1 MRHTSRR
8 ALPMLYE
15 EALRVYLSAAGTGR
29 EMLAQTCGRLM
40 KLDRFALFTWAVLAY
55 NLVVVIWGAFVRA
68 TGSGAGCGSHW
79 PLCNG
84 DVVPR
89 APEVATMIE
98 FTHRVTSGLALVA
111 VVVMLVWA
119 YRAFPVGH
127 RVRFGAKLSLIL
139 IIIEALLG
147 AGLVLFE
154 LVADNASRMRAFSM
168 VAHLVN
174 TFLLLGALTI
184 TAWWASGGR
193 DFRLRGQGRVGTL
206 LLLGTVGILLVGAT
220 GAIAA
225 LGDTLFPSA
234 SLGEGLR
241 DSFSR
246 DSHPLVRLRKLH
258 PFIAIG
264 VGLFLILA
272 ARLIARVRP
281 SPLIRRLADTL
292 VGLYLLQIFAGV
304 VNVILLA
311 PVWMQLVHLLLGDFV
326 WIAFVL
332 LAASALAA
340 ETSDEPGGK
349 ASRSDK
355 VPATA

>member
-1 MRHTSRR
+1 
-8 ALPMLYE
+8 
-15 EALRVYLSAAGTGR
+15 
-29 EMLAQTCGRLM
+29 M
-40 KLDRFALFTWAVLAY
+40 KLDRFALFAWGVLAY
-55 NLVVVIWGAFVRA
+55 NLVVVLWGAFVRA

-89 APEVATMIE
+89 APEIATMIE
-98 FTHRVTSGLALVA
+98 FTHRITSGLALVA
-111 VVVMLVWA
+111 VVIMLMWA
-119 YRAFPVGH
+119 YRAFPAGH
-127 RVRFGAKLSLIL
+127 RVRFGARLSLIL
-139 IIIEALLG
+139 IVIEALLG
-147 AGLVLFE
+147 AGLVLFG

-174 TFLLLGALTI
+174 TFFLLGALTL
-184 TAWWASGGR
+184 TAWWASGGPG
-193 DFRLRGQGRVGTL
+193 FRLRGQGRIGSL
-206 LLLGTVGILLVGAT
+206 LLAGTIGILLVGAT

-225 LGDTLFPSA
+225 LGDTLFPAA
-234 SLGEGLR
+234 SLSEGLR

-258 PFIAIG
+258 PFLAIG

-281 SPLIRRLADTL
+281 SPLTRRLADSL
-292 VGLYLLQIFAGV
+292 IALYLLQIFAGV

-332 LAASALAA
+332 LAANALATQSPA
-340 ETSDEPGGK
+340 ELRASHRPEPAPAP
-349 ASRSDK
+349 AS
-355 VPATA
+355 TA